1 VSERDRV
8 KDWMRLISIDNIL
21 RCAPCSIVYWQCIC
35 MSRHIYRCI
44 QRCHTQR
51 VSLALGPDVVQN
63 CEALTC
69 HAILLLVW
77 LTPFLASHRRKLL
90 MAALVLG
97 RFALSEVGK
106 SDWHL
111 QWRAL

>member
-1 VSERDRV
+1 MIIYFGVHLVVSFT
-8 KDWMRLISIDNIL
+8 DNAFVCPVTSTDASKGVI
-21 RCAPCSIVYWQCIC
+21 
-35 MSRHIYRCI
+35 
-44 QRCHTQR
+44 TQR

-111 QWRAL
+111 Q